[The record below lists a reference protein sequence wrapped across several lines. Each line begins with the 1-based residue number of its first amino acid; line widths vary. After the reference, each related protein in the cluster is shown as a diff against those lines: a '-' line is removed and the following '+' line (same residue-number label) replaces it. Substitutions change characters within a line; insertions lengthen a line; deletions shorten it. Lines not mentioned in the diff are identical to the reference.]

1 MEIKMNTKQILVSFM
16 TIASVLLL
24 VATVSA
30 YTTTGDLA
38 ENGTIVIQVDNVNVD
53 DFPAIIAGETVSVW
67 VRFTADVEAT
77 DVRIKAEIEGDKV
90 DVDERTA
97 SFDVEEGQRY
107 SKVLKLEVPYE
118 LKDEVSENVSLNIK
132 IWDGNDK
139 TEVKDIEL
147 RVQRPSYNVDVKSI
161 TVSNEV
167 DAGETF
173 PVDIVIMNRGYNDLD
188 DLYVRASISALGVD
202 KVAYFGDLV
211 ALEEDDDDED
221 TVSGKLYLEVPF
233 DVTPGVYVLEVEV
246 TNDDTTSTVVKQ
258 IVINND
264 FASNVIIAS
273 TSRTVAVGED
283 AEYNLLIVNPTD
295 KVKVYRVVSESNGGL
310 SSNVG
315 ETVVA
320 VPAGSSKN
328 VAVTARAD
336 AEGQYSF
343 SVNVFSG
350 ESLSETV
357 ALSLNVEG
365 SSITNPVVVLTIIL
379 AVIFLVLLIV
389 LIVLIGKKPARTEEF
404 GESYY

>member
-1 MEIKMNTKQILVSFM
+1 MNTKQILVSFL

-30 YTTTGDLA
+30 ADLA
-38 ENGTIVIQVDNVNVD
+38 SDVVIEVDNVNVD
-53 DFPAIIAGETVSVW
+53 DSPAIIAGETVSVW
-67 VRFTADVEAT
+67 VRFTANASAT
-77 DVRIKAEIEGDKV
+77 DVRVKAEIEGDKV
-90 DVDERTA
+90 DVDTRTA

-107 SKVLKLEVPYE
+107 SKVLKLRVPYE

-132 IWDGNDK
+132 IWDGDDK
-139 TEVKDIEL
+139 TEVEDKPL
-147 RVQRPSYNVDVKSI
+147 RVQRPSYNADVKSI
-161 TVSNEV
+161 TVANEV

-173 PVDIVIMNRGYNDLD
+173 PVDIVIKNRGYNDLD

-221 TVSGKLYLEVPF
+221 TVSGRLYLEVPF

-336 AEGQYSF
+336 AEGQYNF
-343 SVNVFSG
+343 NVNVFSG
-350 ESLSETV
+350 DSLSETV